1 MIRKLVSSL
10 LCAFALL
17 LLMGAGGAS
26 EQTTPILAEEE
37 SGTVSGLALTT
48 ETQADLAEQ
57 SAKAVPAVASES
69 PIEVAGSVERGMC
82 INGEYAPTDV
92 AMTRSGGTTY
102 VALAGMAKPWPPPL
116 LRPGTAAPAP

>member
-57 SAKAVPAVASES
+57 S
-69 PIEVAGSVERGMC
+69 GTCRGQ
-82 INGEYAPTDV
+82 
-92 AMTRSGGTTY
+92 R
-102 VALAGMAKPWPPPL
+102 KPH
-116 LRPGTAAPAP
+116 